1 MSSTNNQQLLEYIKN
16 NNEIIKITDNNN
28 LLKIYSYEKNN
39 NIFSD
44 ILPINLECRGIII
57 NDDTIIMR
65 NLPFTYEY
73 SDSDIDIKEKI
84 EIIFNNCRFYDSQEG
99 SLIRVFYFNDKW
111 FMSTNRKLD
120 AFKSR
125 WSSDKSFGT
134 YFVEGIRKISKDTDT
149 DDNILEK
156 FYSTLNKD
164 KKYLFLLKNS
174 QENRIVCINSIEDDS
189 IYHIGS
195 YFNDEFLLDD
205 ECMFPHPKEYKT
217 FRDVDT
223 LVNHV
228 KNIDIFNNQ
237 GIMCF
242 GPNGYQYKILNSKY
256 LDYFNIRN
264 NEPNIILRYLEIR
277 TDKLKY
283 NKFMYLYSINYNLFE
298 NIERKIY
305 EICSK
310 ILTCYINRFIKK
322 IYSIVNQKE
331 YKVVCKCHNWHK
343 ENMLTNK
350 INFNKVIEIYNK
362 ETSKDIYDMIKLHN

>member
-1 MSSTNNQQLLEYIKN
+1 MSSTNNQLLEYIKKN
-16 NNEIIKITDNNN
+16 NNEIIKITDDNN

-44 ILPINLECRGIII
+44 SLPINLECRGIII
-57 NDDTIIMR
+57 NDDNIIMR

-73 SDSDIDIKEKI
+73 SDSDSDIKEKI

-99 SLIRVFYFNDKW
+99 SLIRVFHFNDKW

-134 YFVEGIRKISKDTDT
+134 YFVEGIRKIITDTDT
-149 DDNILEK
+149 DGSILER
-156 FYSTLNKD
+156 FYSTLNKE

-174 QENRIVCINSIEDDS
+174 EENRIVCINSSENS

-228 KNIDIFNNQ
+228 KKVDIFNNQ

-256 LDYFNIRN
+256 LNYFNIRN

-277 TDKLKY
+277 TDEIKY
-283 NKFMYLYSINYNLFE
+283 NKFMYLYSNINYKFE
-298 NIERKIY
+298 NIE
-305 EICSK
+305 
-310 ILTCYINRFIKK
+310 KK

-331 YKVVCKCHNWHK
+331 YKIICKCHNWHK
-343 ENMLTNK
+343 ENMITNK
-350 INFNKVIEIYNK
+350 INYNKVFEIFNK
-362 ETSKDIYDMIKLHN
+362 ETPKDIYDMIKLHN